1 MSEPESGTLR
11 PCYGHS
17 EHQVNGARTL
27 VRACEGL
34 DRWHDVVVHP
44 EKVAGALFIAH
55 IVVQTVHCELKH
67 VAPTIRLFCFVGF
80 PIGMAIPP
88 AIILWLDRK
97 SSGQVQGKGDA
108 AAVPVTTEYC

>member
-1 MSEPESGTLR
+1 LLGGLIFALLLFIVIPR
-11 PCYGHS
+11 
-17 EHQVNGARTL
+17 GAKGIL
-27 VRACEGL
+27 VSA
-34 DRWHDVVVHP
+34 V
-44 EKVAGALFIAH
+44 ALFIAH

-67 VAPTIRLFCFVGF
+67 VAPRIRLFCFVGF